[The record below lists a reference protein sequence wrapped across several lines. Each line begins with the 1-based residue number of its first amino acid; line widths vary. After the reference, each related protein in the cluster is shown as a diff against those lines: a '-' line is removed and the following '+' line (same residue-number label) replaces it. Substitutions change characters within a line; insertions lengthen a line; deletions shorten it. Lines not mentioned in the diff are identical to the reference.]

1 MNGRTLTGEAYLN
14 DWVVNYML
22 GYDAATQ
29 DLEVDERI
37 DWHMYLTQLD
47 DTQLFCQDL
56 DAN

>member
-1 MNGRTLTGEAYLN
+1 
-14 DWVVNYML
+14 ML